1 MVGIF
6 FYFMKDTKEIILKT
20 AYDMFLRSNYEAV
33 TINSIIKTTGLTKG
47 AIYHYFNSKE
57 ELFTA
62 VVDKYMI
69 DNRINI
75 EIEHSSLHDLI
86 TYSINR
92 AKEQIA
98 QSFTNDN
105 VMPAQ
110 HITLIMAAFRYYPG
124 YADIGNKFFRA
135 EIDKWK
141 KMLDSAISKKEIKED
156 IDTEIMA
163 MNFLVIG
170 TNIMA
175 NTLLTGSTEYAMDIF
190 EKQLKELYKCIK
202 K

>member
-1 MVGIF
+1 
-6 FYFMKDTKEIILKT
+6 
-20 AYDMFLRSNYEAV
+20 MFLRSNYEAV
-33 TINSIIKTTGLTKG
+33 TISSIIKTTGLTKG

-69 DNRINI
+69 DNRIDI
-75 EIEHSSLHDLI
+75 EIEHSSLRDLI
-86 TYSINR
+86 AYSINR

-98 QSFTNDN
+98 LSFNGDK

-135 EIDKWK
+135 EVDKWK
-141 KMLDSAISKKEIKED
+141 KVLDTAISNNEIKED
-156 IDTEIMA
+156 IDSDIMA

-170 TNIMA
+170 TNILA
-175 NTLLTGSTEYAMDIF
+175 NTLLTGSTEYAMEVF

>member
-1 MVGIF
+1 
-6 FYFMKDTKEIILKT
+6 MKDTKEIILKT

-33 TINSIIKTTGLTKG
+33 TISSIIKTTGLTKG

-57 ELFTA
+57 ELFIA
-62 VVDKYMI
+62 VVNKYMI
-69 DNRINI
+69 DNKINI
-75 EIEHSSLHDLI
+75 EIEHSSLRDLI
-86 TYSINR
+86 AYSINR

-98 QSFTNDN
+98 LSFNGDK

-124 YADIGNKFFRA
+124 YADISNKFFSA
-135 EIDKWK
+135 EVDKWEK
-141 KMLDSAISKKEIKED
+141 VLDAAISKNEIKED
-156 IDTEIMA
+156 IDTQIMA

-170 TNIMA
+170 TNILA
-175 NTLLTGSTEYAMDIF
+175 NTLLTGSTEYAMEVF